1 MGCAKVIALGASTH
15 HEGKPLVAKALTT
28 QLWSRPSMRYCFIDI
43 IDSVCVIY
51 KTRNPKSMILWPS
64 VKVYIAI
71 LDAKNQKAIET
82 QNVLFLF

>member
-28 QLWSRPSMRYCFIDI
+28 QMWSRSSMRYCFIDI

-51 KTRNPKSMILWPS
+51 KTKNPKSISWPS

-71 LDAKNQKAIET
+71 LHAKYQKAIET